1 MATRWIPAAQLA
13 DLVGPAP
20 LRRPIHTSLAG
31 RLRLLVTDGRLVEGV
46 RLPSERELAARL
58 GISRSTVAAAYAALR
73 EAGCLEARQGSG
85 NFVRDQPGGS
95 GQPAFPR
102 YGPGGRRCDHHDLQR
117 CGGLPRFGRGLRSGA
132 RRTSPGCSRGHGYFP
147 DGLPALRERL
157 AERYTA
163 RGLPTEP
170 AR

>member
-73 EAGCLEARQGSG
+73 EAGCLESRPGSG
-85 NFVRDQPGGS
+85 NFIRVGPADLASRHFS
-95 GQPAFPR
+95 GTVQ
-102 YGPGGRRCDHHDLQR
+102 
-117 CGGLPRFGRGLRSGA
+117 
-132 RRTSPGCSRGHGYFP
+132 
-147 DGLPALRERL
+147 E
-157 AERYTA
+157 AEGTI
-163 RGLPTEP
+163 T
-170 AR
+170 